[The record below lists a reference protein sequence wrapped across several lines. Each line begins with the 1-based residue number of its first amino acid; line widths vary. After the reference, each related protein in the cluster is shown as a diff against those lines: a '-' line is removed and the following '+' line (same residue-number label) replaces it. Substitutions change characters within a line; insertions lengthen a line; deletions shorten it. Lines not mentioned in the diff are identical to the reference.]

1 MFKKILFLFLNST
14 NACGKLCILAT
25 MILVTGGTGLV
36 GAHLLFSLLQ
46 KGEKVR
52 AIHRKNSN
60 LNRVKSLFE
69 VLGKA
74 SLYDKIEWKEANLID
89 IPQLSE
95 AFQDI
100 NKVYHAAAYV
110 SFNPKHYQKLVKS
123 NVEGTANIVNLSL
136 HFGVEKL
143 CYFSSVATLSPIP
156 GNEMID
162 EECFWNAEEDSSV
175 YAITK
180 YAAEMEVW
188 RGTQEGLKSVILNPG
203 IILGSGFWNSG
214 TGAFFSRIH
223 KNLNYYPTGVTG
235 FVAVEDVVCI
245 AEKLMKSTIENERFV
260 IVAENRSFHDIFSL
274 IATAL
279 NKKPPQKPLQPW
291 LLQFLW
297 RLDKMRSI
305 ITFSKPQLFKS
316 TAKAASRKRYFSNQK
331 VAEKLQFSF
340 TKLEKS
346 INRIAK
352 DYITQSK
359 NT

>member
-1 MFKKILFLFLNST
+1 MLKKIAFLFLNKT
-14 NACGKLCILAT
+14 NACRKLCILAL

-60 LNRVKSLFE
+60 LGKIKSLFE
-69 VLGKA
+69 LLGDI
-74 SLYDKIEWKEANLID
+74 SLFEKVEWKEANLID

-95 AFQDI
+95 AFQGI
-100 NKVYHAAAYV
+100 KKVYHAAAYV

-143 CYFSSVATLSPIP
+143 CYFSSVATLSPLP

-162 EECFWNAEEDSSV
+162 EECYWNPEEDSSV

-203 IILGSGFWNSG
+203 IILGSGFWDSG

-223 KNLNYYPTGVTG
+223 KNLDYYPTGITG
-235 FVAVEDVVCI
+235 FVAVDDVVSI
-245 AEKLMKSTIENERFV
+245 AEKLMESTIENERFV
-260 IVAENRSFHDIFSL
+260 IVAENRSFHDVFSL
-274 IATAL
+274 IAESL
-279 NKKPPQKPLQPW
+279 DKKPPQKALKPWMLQ
-291 LLQFLW
+291 LLW
-297 RLDKMRSI
+297 PLDKIRSI

-316 TAKAASRKRYFSNQK
+316 TATAASRKRYFSNRK
-331 VAEKLQFSF
+331 VTETLPFSF
-340 TKLEKS
+340 TKLETS
-346 INRIAK
+346 ISRIAK
-352 DYITQSK
+352 DYINQSK